1 MSTPNDVLRLT
12 TIISEL
18 ADTLDVLITTNAPNG
33 VTSARQGKL
42 ALYDNGVTKELW
54 VNVDGK
60 VSWNR
65 MDFGAY
71 TPPTGFPAG
80 GIIIWSG
87 AIANIPTGWL
97 LCNGANGTPDLRDKF
112 VIGAGTT
119 YAVAATGGAATKSIS
134 IAEANLPS
142 HTHSAGTL
150 TGGAHTHALE
160 KQTGG
165 GTTGNAY
172 YATAT
177 TPYHA
182 KDNRAYEG
190 LTYTT
195 DVSLRAASA
204 GAVAVTDST
213 GAIGSGTAISQDVLN
228 PYYALAYIMKS

>member
-71 TPPTGFPAG
+71 TPSTGFPAG

-142 HTHSAGTL
+142 HTHAVGTL
-150 TGGAHTHALE
+150 TGGAHEHSLQYRYAGL
-160 KQTGG
+160 GG
-165 GTTGNAY
+165 SYSENC
-172 YATAT
+172 
-177 TPYHA
+177 
-182 KDNRAYEG
+182 RAINPFVSVPTWHYENMDTCDSG
-190 LTYTT
+190 A
-195 DVSLRAASA
+195 VAASG
-204 GAVAVTDST
+204 GAVAVTGNT